1 MREIAIDGTRIAD
14 DEPAYIVAEISA
26 NHGGDMARARAM
38 VRTAQANGASAVKFQ
53 TRTPRE
59 VYSPAMFSARFDS
72 PHAMAESYGLHR
84 EALEPTETEWGEL
97 FAYCRKV
104 GVTAFSTP
112 LDSRSADQLR
122 DLGVPAFKIASGD
135 ITNTPLIAQVAG
147 YGKPVILST
156 GGSTMD
162 DVVRAMV
169 AAAGHNEQVA
179 LMQCSCIYP
188 SPADILNVRVLE
200 KYHKWYPSIVVGLS
214 CHHPDWIPG
223 IAAYALGARIFEFH
237 YTNDREWK
245 GTDNAFSLTPSML
258 GDFRRALDTTREALG
273 SGDKFPDH
281 RELAPAEERRK
292 KLLWKTSLP
301 AGHVVTFADLIPMCP
316 GNGIPPYH
324 ASRLV
329 GETLAHD
336 VSRYADCE
344 WLDVKA
350 AVGD

>member
-1 MREIAIDGTRIAD
+1 MREITIDGIRIAD

-26 NHGGDMARARAM
+26 NHGGDVAKARAM

-72 PHAMAESYGLHR
+72 PHAMAESYGPHR

-97 FAYCRKV
+97 FTYCRKL
-104 GVTAFSTP
+104 GITAFSTP
-112 LDSRSADQLR
+112 FDGRSADQLR
-122 DLGVPAFKIASGD
+122 NLDVPAFKIASGD
-135 ITNTPLIAQVAG
+135 ITNTILIRQVARFG
-147 YGKPVILST
+147 RPVILST

-162 DVVRAMV
+162 DVQRAYAV
-169 AAAGHNEQVA
+169 ASEYTDQVA

-188 SPADILNVRVLE
+188 SPADILNLRAIE
-200 KYHKWYPSIVVGLS
+200 HYRTSFPETAIGLS
-214 CHHPDWIPG
+214 CHYPDWTPG
-223 IAAYALGARIFEFH
+223 IAAYTLGARLFEFH
-237 YTNDREWK
+237 YTNDRSWK

-273 SGDKFPDH
+273 SRDKFPDH

-301 AGHVVTFADLIPMCP
+301 AGHVVTMADLIPMCP

-350 AVGD
+350 AVGV